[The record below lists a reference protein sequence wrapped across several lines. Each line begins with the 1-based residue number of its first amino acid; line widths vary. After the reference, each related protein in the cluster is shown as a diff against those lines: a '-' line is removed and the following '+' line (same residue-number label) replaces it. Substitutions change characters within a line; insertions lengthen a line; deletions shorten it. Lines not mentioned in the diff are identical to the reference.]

1 MIHYV
6 PQNDA
11 PNAPSNA
18 NRSLNPLLPW
28 SKLLCVTA
36 SHLSS
41 SGSILLPPGPSKRL
55 YTSSSRVGSLFT
67 AQILFLALFAKSSC
81 SGAFMP
87 SGVWLHRGFVFVL
100 GVVAGTLKV
109 SGVDGADSVAY
120 ARTQG
125 EKARAACRQ
134 RARLGRQD
142 WRAMVVDSIVVCD
155 AAHGV
160 EGLYR
165 QMLEHFPRS
174 RVWWHFVSYL
184 IVVYRLNDGGRHT
197 KAPRASM

>member
-1 MIHYV
+1 MCHRIMR
-6 PQNDA
+6 A
-11 PNAPSNA
+11 NAPSNA

-160 EGLYR
+160 EGLY
-165 QMLEHFPRS
+165 QQTWSIFQGHVFGGILT
-174 RVWWHFVSYL
+174 SYL
-184 IVVYRLNDGGRHT
+184 IAVYRLSGGGRHT
-197 KAPRASM
+197 QVP